1 MCVALVRACIGA
13 MRVHGWTR
21 GEGQKSCTHAH
32 ARTLSPSRLRA
43 CSLSR
48 ALSLILS
55 VFLAL
60 ALSLSHLENPA
71 THILLAQVIM
81 GEDPVPSPIKWAGKL
96 PKSRLHTLRIRD
108 LQSEKEGGRES
119 DHDIEGGN
127 EKELVRESHRRD
139 VTRDREMEDG
149 IESGRES
156 GRNIGDSAGG
166 AGGEDCGQQH
176 DEIQSQ
182 FPVAAAAATSSAED
196 TNVFT
201 DQFERTPTS
210 ATPLGGGGGRGTGQ
224 GEGGGGDEFLTTDEE
239 GGRGGKGNV
248 AGSMDTDEGTTT
260 SKHEQKQVK

>member
-1 MCVALVRACIGA
+1 MRCTRARLHRSDAGTWMDQGGGA
-13 MRVHGWTR
+13 KVLHTR
-21 GEGQKSCTHAH
+21 SRTYSL
-32 ARTLSPSRLRA
+32 TLSPSCLF
-43 CSLSR
+43 SLSR
-48 ALSLILS
+48 FVAHSLRLSCSCSFS
-55 VFLAL
+55 VA
-60 ALSLSHLENPA
+60 LENPA

-149 IESGRES
+149 IESGRDS

-224 GEGGGGDEFLTTDEE
+224 GEGGGGDESLTTDEE